1 MKRLMYLIP
10 ISAMA
15 VLLLAAPALTQTA
28 PNDIEASPT
37 QTMDAVQETGGAATD
52 PTTVP
57 AETTA
62 PAESTAPA
70 PSTTM
75 TVDISNH
82 AFNPAQLNV
91 APGTTVRF
99 VNNDTEPHTATAD
112 NGVFDTGV
120 LEPGY
125 SFDVL
130 LDGSVTVTYH
140 CELHPD
146 MQGSI
151 VVGQAG
157 GAEGTTTENP
167 TSDPTQTTSDPKQTA
182 SATQD
187 LPGSDSTQTTGGS

>member
-1 MKRLMYLIP
+1 MKRLVDISTL
-10 ISAMA
+10 SAMA
-15 VLLLAAPALTQTA
+15 VLLLTAPALTQSA

-57 AETTA
+57 AQTTQ

-70 PSTTM
+70 PNSTI

-99 VNNDTEPHTATAD
+99 VNNDPEPHTATAD
-112 NGVFDTGV
+112 NGLFDTGI
-120 LEPGY
+120 LQPGS

-130 LDGSVTVTYH
+130 LDGSGTVTYH
-140 CELHPD
+140 CELHPH

-151 VVGQAG
+151 VVGPASEAG
-157 GAEGTTTENP
+157 GAEGTNP
-167 TSDPTQTTSDPKQTA
+167 PNQSVSVSP
-182 SATQD
+182 
-187 LPGSDSTQTTGGS
+187 

>member
-1 MKRLMYLIP
+1 MKRLMYVIP
-10 ISAMA
+10 LSAVA

-52 PTTVP
+52 PTMVP
-57 AETTA
+57 AETT
-62 PAESTAPA
+62 TAPA
-70 PSTTM
+70 PNSTT
-75 TVDISNH
+75 TVDIRDH

-91 APGTTVRF
+91 APGTTVTF

-112 NGVFDTGV
+112 NGLFDTGV
-120 LEPGY
+120 LEPGS
-125 SFDVL
+125 SFDVF
-130 LDGSVTVTYH
+130 LDGSGTVTYH

-157 GAEGTTTENP
+157 QAGEGGGAEGTTTENP
-167 TSDPTQTTSDPKQTA
+167 TSDPVQTA

>member
-10 ISAMA
+10 LSAIV
-15 VLLLAAPALTQTA
+15 VLVLAAPALTQTA

-37 QTMDAVQETGGAATD
+37 QTTDAVQETGGAATD

-57 AETTA
+57 AETIT

-70 PSTTM
+70 PSSTM

-91 APGTTVRF
+91 APGTTVTF

-112 NGVFDTGV
+112 NGLFDTGV
-120 LEPGY
+120 LQPGY
-125 SFDVL
+125 SFDVF
-130 LDGSVTVTYH
+130 LDGSGTVTYH

-151 VVGQAG
+151 VVGPASEAAG
-157 GAEGTTTENP
+157 GAEGTNP
-167 TSDPTQTTSDPKQTA
+167 PNQSVSVSP
-182 SATQD
+182 
-187 LPGSDSTQTTGGS
+187 